1 MIINLVFILKF
12 NRRRGFVL
20 DIILKVE
27 GLRSRRGKIFIEL
40 VMEFKVKREILLVGY
55 YKIIKIYFY

>member
-1 MIINLVFILKF
+1 MIIILVFILKF

>member
-1 MIINLVFILKF
+1 MIIILVFILKF

-55 YKIIKIYFY
+55 

>member
-1 MIINLVFILKF
+1 MIIILVFIIKF